1 MNNLKKK
8 IIAIVTGLTLVV
20 MMAPGLALG
29 GTAEDIAA
37 LQATIAALQTQ
48 LNAAAAQLATLQG
61 VAPAVTGCTITSFDR
76 NLKQG
81 MTGDDV
87 KCLQI
92 ILNSDAATQVAA
104 TGVGSSGN
112 ETSYFGALTKA
123 AVVKFQEKYAPEV
136 LASYG
141 LTAGTGF
148 VGLTTRAKLNSLLA
162 VVTPP
167 AGVVCGNGTCETG
180 ETTANCLADC
190 PVVIPAAAGL
200 TAALASNTPASGT
213 IATTSGTTDLG
224 SSVVEL
230 VKFTFTNGD
239 TSDVKVTNLKI
250 KRIGI
255 SDDTTLPAIYLF
267 DGYTRLGD
275 ESTLSSS
282 VVAFNNSAG
291 IFTVPAGSSKTI
303 SVRADIKTATSGQTI
318 GMELVAA
325 TDVTT
330 DASAVNGTFPITG
343 NLMSIAQASTPA
355 QAYLSTATPV
365 PTGDTSID
373 ATNDYIIYQNT
384 LTVNQQNANLE
395 YLRFTQIGSIS
406 AGDLDNIRLS
416 IAGTQVATGKLVAGL
431 VGQDLIFDLS
441 AAPIA
446 FTKGQSKQITVYAD
460 IVGGATKTLR
470 IGLEKSADILL
481 KDAAY
486 GNYVMVGSTGAT
498 TAFTANRTGTKT
510 IAQGTVTVT
519 RRTDSPST
527 AVVLNA
533 SNVSLA
539 KFDVKANGEEI
550 KINSLKVRIDVTD
563 DDSGETIKYLRNCS
577 LLLDG
582 VQVGN
587 TTTVA
592 VDYAE
597 SGLTINVSDYTSF
610 NIYQKIPAATTKV
623 LEVKADVYGCSDTNC
638 SSNILESND
647 TVQVEIYGAASLA
660 NAQGMASLAMI
671 DAPAATAEATTLDV
685 GVGGLTLKI
694 NTAYGAQSTAP
705 GSDTRIGSF
714 VLNSAEYDAINIS
727 SFTVA
732 VTVTTMATTNMSNI
746 YLKYDGTESTKKGT
760 VSSSNVFSS
769 TTTLEK
775 SKSLTIDVWSTIA
788 STVTSG
794 TVSTTLDI
802 SATKVTDGS
811 SVTIAGTPV
820 SGQTITVA
828 AANLSTKKASDS
840 PVSAIV
846 VGQDAGVLMG
856 KFTLSAIYEA
866 FTVSRAKITVDS
878 GTDDDFFSL
887 YLTYKDAAGTT
898 VTSSALPLTTGVA
911 DFTGLTMYVAN
922 ASDANLSVYAN
933 LNAVA
938 TSGYADSGDQPRVAL
953 TYYKAS
959 SGSNPSWIGIN
970 AAGEDENLGANGK
983 QANPMLLYKTEPT
996 VALKGA
1002 ATGTLTNAPALY
1014 AVTIGASA
1022 KGDVDLKK
1030 ITFDVSTSLTSGDTL
1045 NTFKFYRGSVDLTD
1059 DVAIENASGSL
1070 EGTTYTIDNSEA
1082 NMEVTVT
1089 VDSDTPEV
1097 ITKDTSQTYYLKATL
1112 TGTVAVGDNVMTFI
1126 KDDADATSSTPATYA
1141 TVEAL
1146 TTTYDNFIW
1155 SDNTYPSAL
1164 HSLTSADWTNGYLV
1178 DTLSTDTYTLSK

>member
-1 MNNLKKK
+1 MSNIKKK
-8 IIAIVTGLTLVV
+8 IVASIVGLSMVV
-20 MMAPGLALG
+20 MMVPGIAQGATLEELQALITELTQKLAEAQSQL
-29 GTAEDIAA
+29 TA
-37 LQATIAALQTQ
+37 LQGA
-48 LNAAAAQLATLQG
+48 
-61 VAPAVTGCTITSFDR
+61 APAVTGCTITSFDR

-92 ILNSDAATQVAA
+92 ALNSDTATQVAA
-104 TGVGSSGN
+104 TGVGSSGS
-112 ETSYFGALTKA
+112 ETSYFGPLTKA
-123 AVVKFQEKYAPEV
+123 AVIKFQEKYASEV

-148 VGLTTRAKLNSLLA
+148 VGATTRAKLNSLLA
-162 VVTPP
+162 IVTPP

-190 PVVIPAAAGL
+190 PAVTPAAAGL
-200 TAALASNTPASGT
+200 TVALASNTPASGT
-213 IATTSGTTDLG
+213 IATTSSGLG

-230 VKFTFTNGD
+230 VKFTFTNGNA
-239 TSDVKVTNLKI
+239 SDVKVTNLKI

-255 SDDTTLPAIYLF
+255 SDDTTLPSIYLF

-282 VVAFNNSAG
+282 VVTFNNSAG
-291 IFTVPAGSSKTI
+291 IFTVPAGGSKTI
-303 SVRADIKTATSGQTI
+303 SVRADILAATSGQTI

-343 NLMSIAQASTPA
+343 NLMSIAQSTTPA

-365 PTGDTSID
+365 PTGNTSID

-395 YLRFTQIGSIS
+395 YLRFTQIGSIP

-416 IAGTQVATGKLVAGL
+416 IAGAQVATGKLVAGL

-481 KDAAY
+481 KDTAY
-486 GNYVMVGSTGAT
+486 GNYVMVGITGAT

-550 KINSLKVRIDVTD
+550 KINSLKVRIDVAD
-563 DDSGETIKYLRNCS
+563 DDAGDTIKYLRNCS

-592 VDYAE
+592 VDTIE
-597 SGLTINVSDYTSF
+597 SGLGVGSDYTSF

-638 SSNILESND
+638 SSNILESGD
-647 TVQVEIYGAASLA
+647 TVQVEIYGADGLA

-694 NTAYGAQSTAP
+694 NSAYGSQSAAP

-714 VLNSAEYDAINIS
+714 VLSSAEYDAINIS

-746 YLKYDGTESTKKGT
+746 YLKYDGTQTAPKGT
-760 VSSSNVFSS
+760 ISSSNVFSS

-794 TVSTTLDI
+794 TVSTTLTL

-811 SVTIAGTPV
+811 TVDLNGTGTGDDTV
-820 SGQTITVA
+820 SGQTITIA

-856 KFTLSAIYEA
+856 KFTLSALYEA

-887 YLTYKDAAGTT
+887 YLTYKNAAGDT
-898 VTSSALPLTTGVA
+898 VTSASLPLSDRIA

-922 ASDANLSVYAN
+922 GGDADLSVYAN

-938 TSGYADSGDQPRVAL
+938 ATGYANSGDQPRVAL

-959 SGSNPSWIGIN
+959 SGSNPSWIGDN
-970 AAGEDENLGANGK
+970 GGTDGEDLSTGV
-983 QANPMLLYKTEPT
+983 QANQMLLYKTEPT
-996 VALKGA
+996 VALKGS
-1002 ATGTLTNAPALY
+1002 ATGTLSNAPTLY
-1014 AVTIGASA
+1014 AVNIGANA
-1022 KGDVDLKK
+1022 KGDVELKK
-1030 ITFDVSTSLTSGDTL
+1030 ITFDVSTSMTTGDTL

-1059 DVAIENASGSL
+1059 DVAIKNASGSL
-1070 EGTTYTIDNSEA
+1070 EGTTYSIGNSEA

-1089 VDSDTPEV
+1089 VDNDAPEV
-1097 ITKDTSQTYYLKATL
+1097 ITKDTTQTYYLKATL
-1112 TGTVAVGDNVMTFI
+1112 TGTIAVGDNVMTFI
-1126 KDDADATSSTPATYA
+1126 KDDADATSSTPDTYA
-1141 TVEAL
+1141 AVEAL
-1146 TTTYDNFIW
+1146 ATTGLGNFIW
-1155 SDNTYPSAL
+1155 SDKTYPSAL
-1164 HSLTSADWTNGYLV
+1164 HSLTSLDWTNGYLV
-1178 DTLSTDTYTLSK
+1178 DTLATDTYTLSK

>member
-20 MMAPGLALG
+20 MMAPGLAQG
-29 GTAEDIAA
+29 ATVEE
-37 LQATIAALQTQ
+37 LQAQINTLMAQLTTLQ
-48 LNAAAAQLATLQG
+48 AQLATLQG
-61 VAPAVTGCTITSFDR
+61 ATPAVTSCTITSFDR

-92 ILNSDAATQVAA
+92 VLNSDVATQVAA
-104 TGVGSSGN
+104 IGVGSSGN

-123 AVVKFQEKYAPEV
+123 AVVKFQEKYASEV

-141 LTAGTGF
+141 LTTGTGF

-180 ETTANCLADC
+180 ETTANCPADC
-190 PVVIPAAAGL
+190 PVAAPVAAGL

-213 IATTSGTTDLG
+213 IATTSSGLG

-239 TSDVKVTNLKI
+239 ASDAKVTNLKI

-255 SDDTTLPAIYLF
+255 SDDTTLPSIYLF

-282 VVAFNNSAG
+282 VVTFNNSAG
-291 IFTVPAGSSKTI
+291 IFTVPTGGSKTI

-416 IAGTQVATGKLVAGL
+416 IAGAQVATGKLVAGL

-481 KDAAY
+481 KDTAY
-486 GNYVMVGSTGAT
+486 GNYVMVGITDAT

-563 DDSGETIKYLRNCS
+563 SDAVDTIKYLRNCS

-587 TTTVA
+587 ITTVA
-592 VDYAE
+592 VDTDE
-597 SGLTINVSDYTSF
+597 SDLGVGSDYTSF

-623 LEVKADVYGCSDTNC
+623 LEVKADVYGCSSTAC
-638 SSNILESND
+638 STNILESGD
-647 TVQVEIYGAASLA
+647 TVEVEIYGADGLA

-671 DAPAATAEATTLDV
+671 DAPAATAKATTLDV

-694 NTAYGAQSTAP
+694 NSAYGNQSAAP

-714 VLNSAEYDAINIS
+714 VLSSAEYDAINIS

-746 YLKYDGTESTKKGT
+746 YLKYDGTETAKKGT

-775 SKSLTIDVWSTIA
+775 SKSMTIDVWSTIA

-820 SGQTITVA
+820 NGQTITIA

-866 FTVSRAKITVDS
+866 FTVSRAKITVDA

-887 YLTYKDAAGTT
+887 YLTYKNAAGDT
-898 VTSSALPLTTGVA
+898 VTSASLPLSDRVA
-911 DFTGLTMYVAN
+911 DFTGMTMYVAN
-922 ASDANLSVYAN
+922 GSDADLSVYAN
-933 LNAVA
+933 LNA
-938 TSGYADSGDQPRVAL
+938 GY
-953 TYYKAS
+953 
-959 SGSNPSWIGIN
+959 
-970 AAGEDENLGANGK
+970 
-983 QANPMLLYKTEPT
+983 
-996 VALKGA
+996 
-1002 ATGTLTNAPALY
+1002 
-1014 AVTIGASA
+1014 
-1022 KGDVDLKK
+1022 
-1030 ITFDVSTSLTSGDTL
+1030 
-1045 NTFKFYRGSVDLTD
+1045 
-1059 DVAIENASGSL
+1059 
-1070 EGTTYTIDNSEA
+1070 
-1082 NMEVTVT
+1082 
-1089 VDSDTPEV
+1089 
-1097 ITKDTSQTYYLKATL
+1097 
-1112 TGTVAVGDNVMTFI
+1112 
-1126 KDDADATSSTPATYA
+1126 
-1141 TVEAL
+1141 
-1146 TTTYDNFIW
+1146 
-1155 SDNTYPSAL
+1155 
-1164 HSLTSADWTNGYLV
+1164 
-1178 DTLSTDTYTLSK
+1178 

>member
-20 MMAPGLALG
+20 MMAPGLAQG
-29 GTAEDIAA
+29 ATVEE
-37 LQATIAALQTQ
+37 LQAQINTLMAQLTTLQ
-48 LNAAAAQLATLQG
+48 AQLATLQG
-61 VAPAVTGCTITSFDR
+61 ATPAVTSCTITSFDR

-92 ILNSDAATQVAA
+92 VLNSDVATQVAA
-104 TGVGSSGN
+104 IGVGSSGN

-123 AVVKFQEKYAPEV
+123 AVVKFQEKYASEV

-141 LTAGTGF
+141 LTTGTGF

-180 ETTANCLADC
+180 ETTANCPADC
-190 PVVIPAAAGL
+190 PVATPVAAGL
-200 TAALASNTPASGT
+200 TAALAANTPASGT
-213 IATTSGTTDLG
+213 IATTDSDGTG
-224 SSVVEL
+224 ASVVEL

-239 TSDVKVTNLKI
+239 ASDAKVTNLKI

-255 SDDTTLPAIYLF
+255 SDDTTLPSIYLF

-282 VVAFNNSAG
+282 VVTFNNSAG
-291 IFTVPAGSSKTI
+291 IFTVPTGGSKTI

-365 PTGDTSID
+365 PTGNTSID

-416 IAGTQVATGKLVAGL
+416 IAGAQVATGKLVAGL

-481 KDAAY
+481 KDTAY
-486 GNYVMVGSTGAT
+486 GNYVMVGITDAT

-550 KINSLKVRIDVTD
+550 KINSLKVRIDVAD
-563 DDSGETIKYLRNCS
+563 DDAGDTIKYLRNCS

-587 TTTVA
+587 TQAISTLST
-592 VDYAE
+592 
-597 SGLTINVSDYTSF
+597 GTSF
-610 NIYQKIPAATTKV
+610 NIYQKIAAGTTKT

-638 SSNILESND
+638 SSNILESDD
-647 TVQVEIYGAASLA
+647 TVQVEIYGADGLA

-694 NTAYGAQSTAP
+694 NSAYGSQSAAP

-714 VLNSAEYDAINIS
+714 VLSSAEYDAINIS

-732 VTVTTMATTNMSNI
+732 VSVTTMAYTDLSNI
-746 YLKYDGTESTKKGT
+746 YLKYDGTETAKKGT

-811 SVTIAGTPV
+811 SVTITGTPV
-820 SGQTITVA
+820 NGQTITIA

-866 FTVSRAKITVDS
+866 FTVSRAKIIVDTD
-878 GTDDDFFSL
+878 TDDNFVSL
-887 YLTYKDAAGTT
+887 YLKYKNAAGDT
-898 VTSSALPLTTGVA
+898 VTSASLPLSDRIA
-911 DFTGLTMYVAN
+911 DFTGMTMYVAN
-922 ASDANLSVYAN
+922 GSDADLSVYAN

-938 TSGYADSGDQPRVAL
+938 TSGYADSGDLPRVAL

-970 AAGEDENLGANGK
+970 AAGEDENLGTTTGK

-996 VALKGA
+996 VALKGS
-1002 ATGTLTNAPALY
+1002 ATGTLSNAPILY
-1014 AVTIGASA
+1014 AVNIGANA
-1022 KGDVDLKK
+1022 KGDVELKK
-1030 ITFDVSTSLTSGDTL
+1030 ITFDVSTSMTAGDTL

-1070 EGTTYTIDNSEA
+1070 EGTTYSIDNSEA

-1089 VDSDTPEV
+1089 VDSDASEV
-1097 ITKDTSQTYYLKATL
+1097 ITKDTTTQTYYLKATL
-1112 TGTVAVGDNVMTFI
+1112 TGTIADGDNVMTFI
-1126 KDDADATSSTPATYA
+1126 KDDADATSSTPAAYA

-1146 TTTYDNFIW
+1146 ATGLDNFIW
-1155 SDNTYPSAL
+1155 SDKTYPSA
-1164 HSLTSADWTNGYLV
+1164 HHDSASPDWTNGYLV
-1178 DTLSTDTYTLSK
+1178 DNLATDTFTLSK